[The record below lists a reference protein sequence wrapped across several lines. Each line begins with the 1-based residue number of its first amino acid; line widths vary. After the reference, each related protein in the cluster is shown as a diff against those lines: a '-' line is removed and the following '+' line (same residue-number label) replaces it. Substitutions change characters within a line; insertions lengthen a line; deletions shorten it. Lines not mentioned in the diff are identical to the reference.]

1 MEYRDYKKFDKNN
14 FLFELEHELL
24 KGEMYKRENDMSTS
38 FTNVVR
44 FILDKHAPLKTK
56 ITRGNQ
62 APFMTKSLSKAIM
75 TRSRLRSKYIKNC
88 HLEKTSWH
96 SKKPKIT
103 VITYSK

>member
-75 TRSRLRSKYIKNC
+75 TRSRLRSKYNKWPSRENFLAFKKAKNNC
-88 HLEKTSWH
+88 NN
-96 SKKPKIT
+96 IQ
-103 VITYSK
+103 